1 MKKKVKK
8 QLNNYYRR
16 KQKMD
21 KVNIPFMVNDVDYS
35 INETKMKDAE
45 TLKALQEIA
54 IGLSKLND
62 TLSKLNLNCNDSK
75 TKKK

>member
-1 MKKKVKK
+1 
-8 QLNNYYRR
+8 
-16 KQKMD
+16 MD
-21 KVNIPFMVNDVDYS
+21 KVNIPFTVNDVDYS

-62 TLSKLNLNCNDSK
+62 TLSKL
-75 TKKK
+75 